1 MLREGCRVHKK
12 RIAPETPSRF
22 QRLLIPMND
31 PTQTLLQQYV
41 DSPRVAEITRQ
52 CQSGSARI
60 QLKGLAGALE
70 SFLIAASYRK
80 AGGHYLVVATDKE
93 EAAYI
98 QNTIGALLPK
108 KQVRLLP
115 DSFRRPLY
123 YEVLDP
129 TNVLLRTETIN
140 YLTHAQSRGEIVV
153 TYPEALFEQVVA
165 PQELTSTRIEL
176 KQGES
181 IDINTIIEVLVE
193 YGFKREDFV
202 YEPGQF
208 SIRGGIVDI
217 FSYGNE
223 YPYRIEL
230 FDEEVESIRT
240 FDPLEQ
246 LSRDKVAYVS
256 IVPNLNT
263 RFGRDQKTSIFEVLP
278 DNTCIWM
285 KDYQLVIDKL
295 EECFTRAN
303 TFAESLA
310 VIDDEELKRIFRDRA
325 FIRPGEV
332 LQDLE
337 DKAIVFFSD
346 YKQSLPLTSTI
357 DCRAKPQPSFNKN
370 FDLLIRN
377 LLENTA
383 AGWKNNIFAGS
394 PKQIERFYAIF
405 QDLQADIRWEPV
417 NTAIHAGFIDPE
429 MQLACYTDHQIFE
442 RYHRYRLRKGFTK
455 DKALNLRMLRDLTPG
470 DLVVHLDHGVG
481 RFSGLEKLEVGGRT
495 QESVRLIYKNNDI
508 LYVGINSLHKLS
520 KYTGKDGSLPR
531 LDKIGGDAWKN
542 LKQRTKKKMKDMA
555 GELIKLYAQRKAT
568 AGHAFPPDG
577 HLQNELEASFIYED
591 TPDQLKATN
600 AVKKDMMATN
610 PMDRLI
616 CGDVGFGKTEIA
628 IRAAFKAAED
638 GKQVAILVPTT
649 ILALQH
655 YRTFKERL
663 DPFGMTVEYVNRF
676 RSAKE
681 KTAIYKRLAAGEI
694 DLLIGTHAIL
704 SNKVKFKALGLLVID
719 EEQKFGV
726 KAKEKLRAMQVNVDT
741 LTLTATPI
749 PRTMQFSLMNARDMS
764 VLRTAPPNRQP
775 IHTEVRQFNEEVIKE
790 AIEQEVFRGGQA
802 FFVHNR
808 VKNLTDI
815 SVMLRKLCPEVQFAT
830 AHGQMDPKEL
840 EKTLLEF
847 IDRRYEVLICTNI
860 IETGLDISNAN
871 TIIINNAHQFGLS
884 DLHQLRGRV
893 GRSNKKAFC
902 YLIAPPIS
910 VLTPEARKRLRT
922 LEEFSDLGS
931 GFNIAMKDLDI
942 RGAGNL
948 LGGEQSGFIADIGYE
963 TYQRIL
969 EEAVRELKQG
979 AFKDT
984 FADQMTEVSDFVREV
999 NIETD
1004 TEMLIPTDY
1013 VESTAE
1019 RLRLYQ
1025 QLDTLP
1031 DETALQ
1037 SFATALKDR
1046 FGPVPVQV
1054 EELFDGLRLRWLCRN
1069 LGFERVNLKN
1079 NKLVLSFIE
1088 DAQSLYYDSDAFHT
1102 LSQIIATEGL
1112 LRGLKLKQSPRRLL
1126 LIKENVPSLAA
1137 AQDVLEGLKQRLDT
1151 ALKEKKEERLAG

>member
-1 MLREGCRVHKK
+1 MSVPNPAEK
-12 RIAPETPSRF
+12 
-22 QRLLIPMND
+22 
-31 PTQTLLQQYV
+31 LLQRYA
-41 DSPRVAEITRQ
+41 DSPRIAEIARL
-52 CQSGSARI
+52 CREDGAPRI
-60 QLKGLAGALE
+60 QIKGLAGALE
-70 SFLIAASYRK
+70 SFLIAASYRH

-98 QNTIGALLPK
+98 QNTIAELLPK

-123 YEVLDP
+123 FEVLDP
-129 TNVLLRTETIN
+129 TNTLLRTETIN
-140 YLTHAQSRGEIVV
+140 YLTHSKSKGEIVV

-165 PQELTSTRIEL
+165 PRELTKSRIEL
-176 KQGES
+176 TKGE
-181 IDINTIIEVLVE
+181 DLDVDTIITVLVE
-193 YGFKREDFV
+193 YGFKRQEFV

-208 SIRGGIVDI
+208 SIRGGIIDI

-223 YPYRIEL
+223 YPYRVEL
-230 FDEEVESIRT
+230 FDEEIESIRT

-246 LSRDKVAYVS
+246 RSVDQVEYVS
-256 IVPNLNT
+256 IIPNINT
-263 RFGRDQKTSIFEVLP
+263 KFEREQKTSIFEVLP
-278 DNTCIWM
+278 PNTYIWM
-285 KDYQLVIDKL
+285 RDFQLLMDKL
-295 EECFTRAN
+295 NEAFSKAN
-303 TFAESLA
+303 EFGQQLTLIEDKEIAA
-310 VIDDEELKRIFRDRA
+310 IFRDRA

-332 LQDLE
+332 LE
-337 DKAIVFFSD
+337 DVKEKPLVFFTN
-346 YKQSLPLTSTI
+346 YKQSLPIDHTI

-377 LLENTA
+377 LLENTS
-383 AGWKNNIFAGS
+383 GGLTNLVFAGN
-394 PKQIERFYAIF
+394 PKQIERFYSIF
-405 QDLQADIRWEPV
+405 QDLNAGVRWEPIP
-417 NTAIHAGFIDPE
+417 TAIHA
-429 MQLACYTDHQIFE
+429 
-442 RYHRYRLRKGFTK
+442 GFTK
-455 DKALNLRMLRDLTPG
+455 DKALSLRMLRDLQTG

-481 RFSGLEKLEVGGRT
+481 RFSGLEKITVGGRE
-495 QESVRLIYKNNDI
+495 QESVRLVYKNNDI

-520 KYTGKDGSLPR
+520 KYSGKDGALPR

-542 LKQRTKKKMKDMA
+542 MKKRTKRKMKDMA
-555 GELIKLYAQRKAT
+555 G
-568 AGHAFPPDG
+568 DG

-591 TPDQLKATN
+591 TPDQLSATN
-600 AVKKDMMATN
+600 AVKQDMMKAN

-628 IRAAFKAAED
+628 LRAAFKAAAD
-638 GKQVAILVPTT
+638 GKQVAVLVPTT

-655 YRTFKERL
+655 FRVFKERL
-663 DPFGMTVEYVNRF
+663 EPFGMTVDYVNRF

-681 KTAIYKRLAAGEI
+681 KTEIYKRLQSGEI

-704 SNKVKFKALGLLVID
+704 SNKVKFKDLGLLVID

-726 KAKEKLRAMQVNVDT
+726 KAKEKLRAIQVNVDT

-790 AIEQEVFRGGQA
+790 SIENEVFRGGQA

-808 VKNLTDI
+808 VKSLDDML
-815 SVMLRKLCPEVQFAT
+815 VMMRKLCPDVQFAK
-830 AHGQMDPKEL
+830 AHGQMDPKKL
-840 EKTLLEF
+840 EATLMDF
-847 IDRRYEVLICTNI
+847 IDRKYDVLICTNI

-922 LEEFSDLGS
+922 LEEYSDLGS

-948 LGGEQSGFIADIGYE
+948 LGGEQSGFISDMGYE

-979 AFKDT
+979 EFKDV
-984 FADQMTEVSDFVREV
+984 FADQLKDVSDFVREV

-1004 TEMLIPTDY
+1004 TEMLIPTLY

-1025 QLDTLP
+1025 QLDSL
-1031 DETALQ
+1031 ETEEELANFAEALV
-1037 SFATALKDR
+1037 DR
-1046 FGPVPVQV
+1046 FGKIPPEV
-1054 EELFDGLRLRWLCRN
+1054 EELFEGLRLRWLCRR
-1069 LGFERVNLKN
+1069 LGFERLILKN
-1079 NKLVLSFIE
+1079 NKLMLFFIE
-1088 DAQSLYYDSDAFHT
+1088 NPQSLYYESDGFTA
-1102 LSQIIATEGL
+1102 LSGLIASEGA
-1112 LRGLKLKQSPRRLL
+1112 LRGLTLKQTPRRLSV
-1126 LIKENVPSLAA
+1126 IKENVKSM
-1137 AQDVLEGLKQRLDT
+1137 AQAQKVLEGLAVKMEGLVAEIRGEAT
-1151 ALKEKKEERLAG
+1151 LAG

>member
-1 MLREGCRVHKK
+1 
-12 RIAPETPSRF
+12 
-22 QRLLIPMND
+22 MND
-31 PTQTLLQQYV
+31 PAQELLQRYT
-41 DSPRVAEITRQ
+41 DSPRIDEI
-52 CQSGSARI
+52 ARLSQEGNVRLQI
-60 QLKGLAGALE
+60 KGLAGSLE
-70 SFLIAASYRK
+70 SFLIAATYRK

-98 QNTIGALLPK
+98 QNTISALLPK
-108 KQVRLLP
+108 KQIRLLP

-140 YLTHAQSRGEIVV
+140 YLTHSKSKGEIVV

-165 PQELTSTRIEL
+165 PQELTKARIEL
-176 KQGES
+176 TKGETL
-181 IDINTIIEVLVE
+181 DVDTIIDVLVD
-193 YGFKREDFV
+193 YGFKRQDFV

-230 FDEEVESIRT
+230 FDDEIESIRT

-246 LSRDKVAYVS
+246 LSVEKVEYVS
-256 IVPNLNT
+256 IVPNINT
-263 RFGRDQKTSIFEVLP
+263 KFGQEQKTSIFEVLP
-278 DNTCIWM
+278 ENTYIWM
-285 KDYQLVIDKL
+285 KDFQLLMDKL
-295 EECFTRAN
+295 NECFKRAN
-303 TFAESLA
+303 DFAQNLTIVDDQELA
-310 VIDDEELKRIFRDRA
+310 QIFRDRA

-332 LQDLE
+332 LE
-337 DKAIVFFSD
+337 DVREKPIVFFTN
-346 YKQSLPLTSTI
+346 YKQSLPIDHTI

-377 LLENTA
+377 LLENTS
-383 AGWKNNIFAGS
+383 GGVQNYIFAGS
-394 PKQIERFYAIF
+394 AKQIERFYAIF
-405 QDLQADIRWEPV
+405 KDLGADIRWEPI
-417 NTAIHAGFIDPE
+417 NTAIHAGFIDPDL
-429 MQLACYTDHQIFE
+429 QLACYTDHQIFE

-495 QESVRLIYKNNDI
+495 QESVRLVYKNNDI

-542 LKQRTKKKMKDMA
+542 LKSRTKKKMKDMA
-555 GELIKLYAQRKAT
+555 GELIKLYAKRKAT
-568 AGHAFPPDG
+568 PGHAFPADG
-577 HLQNELEASFIYED
+577 HLQNELEATFIYED

-600 AVKKDMMATN
+600 AVKQDMMASN

-628 IRAAFKAAED
+628 VRAAFKAAED

-663 DPFGMTVEYVNRF
+663 EPFGMTVDYVNRF
-676 RSAKE
+676 RTAKE
-681 KTAIYKRLAAGEI
+681 KTAIYKRLEAGEI

-704 SNKVKFKALGLLVID
+704 SNKVKFKDLGLLVID

-726 KAKEKLRAMQVNVDT
+726 KAKEKLRAIQVNVDT

-790 AIEQEVFRGGQA
+790 AIENEVFRGGQA

-808 VKNLTDI
+808 VKSLTDI
-815 SVMLRKLCPEVQFAT
+815 SVMLRKLCPDVQFAT

-840 EKTLLEF
+840 EQTLLEF
-847 IDRRYEVLICTNI
+847 IDRRYDVLVCTNI

-979 AFKDT
+979 AFKDV
-984 FADQMTEVSDFVREV
+984 FAEQMTEVSDFVREV

-1004 TEMLIPTDY
+1004 TEMLIPTNY
-1013 VESTAE
+1013 VESTQE

-1025 QLDTLP
+1025 QLDGIP
-1031 DETALQ
+1031 DEEGLTEFAKALV
-1037 SFATALKDR
+1037 DR
-1046 FGPVPVQV
+1046 FGAIPPQV
-1054 EELFDGLRLRWLCRN
+1054 EELFDGLRLRWLCRQ

-1079 NKLVLSFIE
+1079 NKLLLSFIE
-1088 DAQSLYYDSDAFHT
+1088 DAQSLYFDSEAFKS

-1112 LRGLKLKQSPRRLL
+1112 LRGLKLKQTPRRLML
-1126 LIKENVPSLAA
+1126 VKENVKSLAA
-1137 AQDVLEGLKQRLDT
+1137 AQNVLEGLKKRLD
-1151 ALKEKKEERLAG
+1151 AVMEEKKEAERLAG